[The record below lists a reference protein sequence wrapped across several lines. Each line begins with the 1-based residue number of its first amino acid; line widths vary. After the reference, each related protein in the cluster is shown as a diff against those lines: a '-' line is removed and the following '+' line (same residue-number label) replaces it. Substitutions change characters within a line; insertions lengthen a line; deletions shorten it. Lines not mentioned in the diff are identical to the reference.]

1 MIRPLAPVELVFG
14 SCPGVDMTGHPSEE
28 LLVCT
33 LSDIY
38 LKHTNYVVCH
48 HAYNQGPRS

>member
-1 MIRPLAPVELVFG
+1 MIRLLAPVELVFG
-14 SCPGVDMTGHPSEE
+14 SCPGVDRTGHLSEK

-38 LKHTNYVVCH
+38 LKHINYIVYQ
-48 HAYNQGPRS
+48 HAYKQGPWS